1 MVSQKRVQIGL
12 LHSQTGTMAIS
23 ELPLLEAEMLAIDE
37 INANGGVLR
46 HKIEYIIEDGASDPE
61 IFAKKAASL
70 ILKNNIS
77 VLFGGWNS
85 HSRKAVKRI
94 VEKHNAL
101 FWYPMQYEGL
111 EESTNIF
118 YYVRQS
124 YHVDG
129 PTTCAQRN
137 QIGLQVVR
145 QAH

>member
-70 ILKNNIS
+70 ILKNNIRTVRRLEFTLTES
-77 VLFGGWNS
+77 GQTHRREAQCLVLVS
-85 HSRKAVKRI
+85 DAV
-94 VEKHNAL
+94 
-101 FWYPMQYEGL
+101 
-111 EESTNIF
+111 
-118 YYVRQS
+118 
-124 YHVDG
+124 
-129 PTTCAQRN
+129 
-137 QIGLQVVR
+137 
-145 QAH
+145 